1 MYVLNQYSRLTSEKY
16 WYILIYTMFLYRIVE
31 ALSAAKV
38 RFAIAG
44 GYAVALHGAVRG
56 TVDIDLIIK
65 LKKKDYIAA
74 ESALKTLGL
83 TSRLPVS
90 ASDIFEFR
98 QEYMQNRNLIAWSF
112 VNTADPTQVVD
123 ILIPYDLSQLK
134 VKNMEV
140 AGHTLPVLSRSDLI
154 AMKKASS
161 ARATRSARS
170 SEPGLDMA
178 GSVER
183 GRPAGPVARITA

>member
-1 MYVLNQYSRLTSEKY
+1 
-16 WYILIYTMFLYRIVE
+16 MFLYRIVE

-154 AMKKASS
+154 AMKKASGRQQDLEDVK
-161 ARATRSARS
+161 AL
-170 SEPGLDMA
+170 E
-178 GSVER
+178 GSL
-183 GRPAGPVARITA
+183 